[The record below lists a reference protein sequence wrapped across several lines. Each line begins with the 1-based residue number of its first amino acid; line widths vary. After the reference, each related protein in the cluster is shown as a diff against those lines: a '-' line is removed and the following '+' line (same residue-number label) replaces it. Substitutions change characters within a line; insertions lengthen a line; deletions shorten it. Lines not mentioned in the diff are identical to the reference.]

1 MSVPTHFS
9 QELSR
14 ALVVDDDRFSRSI
27 MKRRLNTIGVTV
39 LEASDGVEALR
50 MLETHS
56 IDLVLLDLEM
66 PRVDGFSLLGILRG
80 HPKHKHLPVIVLTG
94 DESRAASERALTS
107 GATSFLV
114 KPLNW
119 SAFGPHIKHIAQ
131 LVGASRIAIENMG
144 HGLALYEQ
152 DGSVS
157 LRNEEY
163 SNLMQADP
171 KNESQIDK
179 AVFQPDWIS
188 EKQKRVKKGEF
199 IQEITELP
207 EDKAI
212 SSSFRP
218 LPGGG
223 WLEVHQDISE
233 QRRASKLIDYLAYH
247 DPLTGLANRSS
258 FQKMI
263 SYDVARAKRG
273 EMIAVLYLD
282 LDHFKPIND
291 TLGHLVGDKLLKQV
305 GQRLQAEI
313 REIDKIARIGGDEF
327 AIIQVASVQ
336 PAGASSLASRLI
348 DTIRKPFEIDG
359 HRLSIGCSIGIAL
372 SPQDSDD
379 PAVLLR
385 NADLA
390 MYRSKSE
397 GRSKFSYFEPTMDAA
412 MQERRQLEM
421 DLRHAVSQKQFELHY
436 QPQIDLEH
444 DCLNS
449 FEALIRWN
457 HPTRGRVAPLDFI
470 PLAEEIGVISE
481 IGSWVLEQACK
492 DASLWPDSVS
502 VAVNASPLQFKGHD
516 LPAAVGRALE
526 ASQLPAERLQ
536 IEITESAL
544 LQGTDHTLSILGEI
558 QSLGVQIAM
567 DDFGTGYSSL
577 NYLRQFPFD
586 KIKIDKCFIDQLAH
600 DKDSVTIVRAVAD
613 LAAGLG
619 IRTTAEGVETSDQRE
634 ILQRLGCNEVQGY
647 LISRP
652 RPLAE
657 IGEWFDNSVRLSVVP
672 LNASSLP
679 AERGALEPVEQ
690 RTKLKVYYN
699 A

>member
-1 MSVPTHFS
+1 
-9 QELSR
+9 
-14 ALVVDDDRFSRSI
+14 
-27 MKRRLNTIGVTV
+27 
-39 LEASDGVEALR
+39 
-50 MLETHS
+50 
-56 IDLVLLDLEM
+56 
-66 PRVDGFSLLGILRG
+66 
-80 HPKHKHLPVIVLTG
+80 
-94 DESRAASERALTS
+94 
-107 GATSFLV
+107 
-114 KPLNW
+114 
-119 SAFGPHIKHIAQ
+119 
-131 LVGASRIAIENMG
+131 
-144 HGLALYEQ
+144 
-152 DGSVS
+152 
-157 LRNEEY
+157 
-163 SNLMQADP
+163 
-171 KNESQIDK
+171 
-179 AVFQPDWIS
+179 
-188 EKQKRVKKGEF
+188 
-199 IQEITELP
+199 
-207 EDKAI
+207 
-212 SSSFRP
+212 
-218 LPGGG
+218 
-223 WLEVHQDISE
+223 
-233 QRRASKLIDYLAYH
+233 
-247 DPLTGLANRSS
+247 
-258 FQKMI
+258 
-263 SYDVARAKRG
+263 
-273 EMIAVLYLD
+273 
-282 LDHFKPIND
+282 
-291 TLGHLVGDKLLKQV
+291 
-305 GQRLQAEI
+305 
-313 REIDKIARIGGDEF
+313 
-327 AIIQVASVQ
+327 
-336 PAGASSLASRLI
+336 
-348 DTIRKPFEIDG
+348 
-359 HRLSIGCSIGIAL
+359 
-372 SPQDSDD
+372 
-379 PAVLLR
+379 
-385 NADLA
+385 

-679 AERGALEPVEQ
+679 AERGALEPVEG